1 VDANVGRRVT
11 GPSNIGGFY
20 YGGTIDEVRIYD
32 AAITAAQIQTD
43 MNTPVGPGGHPSVT
57 FNQPSL
63 NYGNQLINTSS
74 SQQVVMLTNTGNAP
88 LSITS
93 IGITQ
98 SGPLSYSQTNN
109 CSTTSAL
116 ASGGQCQI
124 TAVFTPGATGSLP
137 ASVTVVDNA
146 PGSPHNLPL
155 TGTGMLSNTALFVS
169 PRSIPLTAGRT
180 QQFTAYNGGAV
191 TWSVDGI
198 AGGSSTVG
206 TITAS
211 GLYTAPASVTAQI
224 AHTVTATGA
233 TAANATVYLVNWTG
247 TFTRDVD
254 TLRTGLN
261 PNEVVLTPSNVN
273 SKTFGKVFSYPIDGH
288 ADASPLYVP
297 NVNIGGKV
305 HNVVYVATEHDSVF
319 AFDADGTQTTPLWQ
333 VSFINPSAGITSVPA
348 LDVGACQDNVCDIGP
363 EIGITGSP
371 VIDPSTNTLYVVAKT
386 KEVNS
391 PNIYYHR
398 LHALDITTGAEKFG
412 GPVIISASVP
422 GNGAGGSGGV
432 VPFYSLRENQRPALL
447 LNNGVVYVGFASHN
461 DFVPY
466 HGWIL
471 GYQAAQGLKQT
482 LVYNTSPNATSFGAG
497 IWMSGDGLATDST
510 GNIFFVTGNG
520 IFDATSG
527 GVDYGDSLMS
537 INPTTGNVNTY
548 FTPDDQANDS
558 ANDLDLGSGGVLL
571 LPSQAGSAAHPS
583 LALTAGKDGTMYLV
597 DRTNMGGYNSG
608 TNNVVQTLQNEFP
621 GGTFHTGN
629 FKAPVWWNGN
639 IYYSADA
646 DNVRSFSISNAQIT
660 AGPKNSLIFNY
671 PGGTLGVSSNGNS
684 TPILW
689 AIQRN
694 DLDPL
699 GNGTVA
705 PGILHAFDATN
716 VATELYNSNQA
727 GASRD
732 MLDYTNKWSA
742 PLPANGRVYVASEGF
757 LTAFGLLP

>member
-1 VDANVGRRVT
+1 
-11 GPSNIGGFY
+11 
-20 YGGTIDEVRIYD
+20 
-32 AAITAAQIQTD
+32 
-43 MNTPVGPGGHPSVT
+43 
-57 FNQPSL
+57 
-63 NYGNQLINTSS
+63 
-74 SQQVVMLTNTGNAP
+74 
-88 LSITS
+88 
-93 IGITQ
+93 
-98 SGPLSYSQTNN
+98 
-109 CSTTSAL
+109 
-116 ASGGQCQI
+116 
-124 TAVFTPGATGSLP
+124 
-137 ASVTVVDNA
+137 
-146 PGSPHNLPL
+146 
-155 TGTGMLSNTALFVS
+155 
-169 PRSIPLTAGRT
+169 
-180 QQFTAYNGGAV
+180 
-191 TWSVDGI
+191 VDGI
-198 AGGSSTVG
+198 PGGSSAVG
-206 TITAS
+206 TITAN
-211 GLYTAPASVTAQI
+211 GLYTAPASVATQTT
-224 AHTVTATGA
+224 HTVTATGA

-273 SKTFGKVFSYPIDGH
+273 STTFGKVFSYPIDGH

-297 NVNIGGKV
+297 NVNIGGHL

-333 VSFINPSAGITSVPA
+333 VSFINPSTGITTVPA
-348 LDVGACQDNVCDIGP
+348 LDVGGCSNNVCDIGP
-363 EIGITGSP
+363 EIGITGTP

-386 KEVNS
+386 KEVNRAS
-391 PNIYYHR
+391 IYFHR

-422 GNGAGGSGGV
+422 GTGAGSSGGV
-432 VPFYSLRENQRPALL
+432 VSFNSLRHNQRPALL
-447 LNNGVVYVGFASHN
+447 LSNGVVYISFASHN
-461 DFVPY
+461 DYVPY

-520 IFDATSG
+520 IFDANTG

-537 INPTTGNVNTY
+537 INPTTGAVNTY
-548 FTPDDQANDS
+548 FTPANQANDS

-571 LPSQAGSAAHPS
+571 LPPQAGSAAHPS
-583 LALTAGKDGTMYLV
+583 LALTAGKDGSLYLV
-597 DRTNMGGYNSG
+597 DRTNMGGYNSS
-608 TNNVVQTLQNEFP
+608 TNNIVQTLQNEFP
-621 GGTFHTGN
+621 GGTYHTGN

-639 IYYSADA
+639 LYYSADA
-646 DNVRSFSISNAQIT
+646 DNVRSFSISNSQIT

-727 GASRD
+727 GGSRD
-732 MLDYTNKWSA
+732 ILDLTNKWSA